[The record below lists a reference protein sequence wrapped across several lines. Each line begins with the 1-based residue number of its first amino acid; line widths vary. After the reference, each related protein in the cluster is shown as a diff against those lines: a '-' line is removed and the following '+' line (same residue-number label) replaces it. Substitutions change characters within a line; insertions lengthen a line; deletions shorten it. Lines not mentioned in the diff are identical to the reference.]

1 MQDPVGASR
10 RTTGSSAASGLLL
23 LAVLGAGSLT
33 AQARHATEWP
43 THGGDYSNQ
52 RYSPLTQITT
62 RNVGRL
68 VLREMVQTGT
78 ERLNGLLTTPIV
90 DGGVM
95 YLTTP
100 FNQLLAWDLH
110 EHRLRW
116 RYEHKL
122 GNYIPCCG
130 PTNRGAAVG
139 HGLVYMA
146 TLDAQVVAVDAV
158 SGQLRWSVQDSDP
171 DSAYSFTLA
180 PLVVGDLVIVGT
192 SGAEYA
198 TRGRITAYDA
208 RTGERRWRWYTI
220 PSPEEGG
227 WWGKWSP
234 TSPWGDTLPRDLAR
248 EHADS
253 ARYGEAWKLG
263 GGSVWTT
270 PAYDPQSGL
279 LYFAIGNPTPE
290 YDADARPGDNLY
302 TVSLVAL
309 EATTGRLRW
318 FHQYLPHDE
327 WDFDAANPPVLF
339 RQKERALLAH
349 AGKTGWVYIV
359 DATTGAPVRRSEPF
373 STQENLFVRPT
384 PEGVRRAP
392 GAAGGADWHP
402 SAYSPPLG
410 LFFVPASHFP
420 MRFRHFDQS
429 AEAGKDYR
437 GGTEEEIKDEPTW
450 NTLSAVDLATGKI
463 RWEHRDAPP
472 VSSAGGALAT
482 AGNLVFSGDGQGWFH
497 AYDARDGREL
507 WRFFCGAGINA
518 PSISFT
524 VNGQQFVA
532 VAAGGSFYS
541 GNLGAAILIFG
552 LPRHLP
558 TKQ

>member
-10 RTTGSSAASGLLL
+10 RTTGSGAASGLLL

-139 HGLVYMA
+139 HGLVFMA

-263 GGSVWTT
+263 GGSMWTT

-420 MRFRHFDQS
+420 MRFRHFDQI

-558 TKQ
+558 TKH